1 MSHWTQ
7 GPEAILAPTSMATFM
22 EKHWDGEPLVLQ
34 GRDPEIVAGL
44 MSMADMDRLIHQSSP
59 MHPSFRLVKEG
70 AEVPRSAY
78 TVDGVPWGTGAVD
91 GFLDR
96 EATRSLMAQGC
107 TFVMESLQRS
117 HPEVAK
123 LSRLFEQ
130 VFHCPSPVNLYLTP
144 PAAQGFQPHFDVQN
158 VFVMQLHGTKR
169 WTVYEPHISRPL
181 PSQAVHGAVKPGE
194 RLLEITLA
202 PGDLLYLPRGY
213 VHVAHTTNTVSA
225 HLSVSLL
232 PNTWADVF
240 RSLMSTLPHDERFR
254 AAVSLQPSGPA
265 EVSEADDDTF
275 STLMDAFKQGSDV
288 EDALDSLGKDFV
300 SSRLPHTAGQ
310 LQALGD
316 SEPVTL
322 NTRLAVPAEVIW
334 RVDSSGDRAFLHFHG
349 KTISAPW
356 TDLQALRFVAQ
367 ATIFCPADI
376 PGDLTPDHKCQLAQ
390 HLLDE
395 GFIRRH

>member
-1 MSHWTQ
+1 
-7 GPEAILAPTSMATFM
+7 
-22 EKHWDGEPLVLQ
+22 
-34 GRDPEIVAGL
+34 
-44 MSMADMDRLIHQSSP
+44 
-59 MHPSFRLVKEG
+59 
-70 AEVPRSAY
+70 
-78 TVDGVPWGTGAVD
+78 
-91 GFLDR
+91 
-96 EATRSLMAQGC
+96 
-107 TFVMESLQRS
+107 
-117 HPEVAK
+117 
-123 LSRLFEQ
+123 
-130 VFHCPSPVNLYLTP
+130 
-144 PAAQGFQPHFDVQN
+144 
-158 VFVMQLHGTKR
+158 
-169 WTVYEPHISRPL
+169 
-181 PSQAVHGAVKPGE
+181 
-194 RLLEITLA
+194 
-202 PGDLLYLPRGY
+202 
-213 VHVAHTTNTVSA
+213 
-225 HLSVSLL
+225 
-232 PNTWADVF
+232 
-240 RSLMSTLPHDERFR
+240 MSTLPHDERFR

-310 LQALGD
+310 LSALGD

-395 GFIRRH
+395 GFIRRY